1 MPGSSASEKTGTE
14 HLAVGPPYSLLLL
27 QDDERNA
34 LSMGWGSDGAGGVVV
49 YSGLLEEILG
59 STPPPPAVEEASPAP
74 PQSTS
79 WFRSLFGASPQRPPP
94 PITHASPPVPTEE
107 QTIRLACVLAHE
119 LAHLLLAHHLEALS
133 ASQVLIPNVTG
144 LASDL
149 IRTLIFPVT

>member
-1 MPGSSASEKTGTE
+1 M
-14 HLAVGPPYSLLLL
+14 L
-27 QDDERNA
+27 D
-34 LSMGWGSDGAGGVVV
+34 
-49 YSGLLEEILG
+49 EILADTTTPNVQVRSEESPAQESWFQSLFG
-59 STPPPPAVEEASPAP
+59 TASHRPSTPP
-74 PQSTS
+74 STS
-79 WFRSLFGASPQRPPP
+79 NVSAD
-94 PITHASPPVPTEE
+94 HPVPTEE